1 MNVYVCVRTCIHL
14 HLRKFGDLRMCICIC
29 ICIRVSTHLYDNVR
43 LCTFIYA
50 YLRVSTHLY
59 VYLRICMCI
68 YACEHISTH
77 VPVYQ
82 FSSIG
87 DAYALHLA
95 CSVKFRI
102 HILHTVV
109 PNEAYSLYLSFLS
122 NSSIFDITRRIA

>member
-14 HLRKFGDLRMCICIC
+14 YLRKFGDLRMCICIC

-68 YACEHISTH
+68 CACEHISTH
-77 VPVYQ
+77 VHVYQ
-82 FSSIG
+82 FSSIR
-87 DAYALHLA
+87 DAYALHLT
-95 CSVKFRI
+95 CLSTIKYLGQKSPIVMSSVYQPKLVDKTNAFVSC
-102 HILHTVV
+102 L
-109 PNEAYSLYLSFLS
+109 E
-122 NSSIFDITRRIA
+122 